1 MDRLE
6 DALKQAL
13 RRQDAPDELTRRILA
28 RDARTRTAWRDWFRL
43 PSLRWAAAVAG
54 VMVLLLGVQYNAE
67 RRRRAEGE
75 AAKAQMLIAFRIT
88 ADKLEYARLKI
99 QQVTTGGE
107 GDAAEPQAF
116 PSGRPANSI

>member
-13 RRQDAPDELTRRILA
+13 RRQDAPEELTRRILA
-28 RDARTRTAWRDWFRL
+28 PEVAARPAWRDWFRL
-43 PSLRWAAAVAG
+43 PNLRGAAAVVG
-54 VMVLLLGVQYNAE
+54 VMMMLLSVQYNAE

-75 AAKAQMLIAFRIT
+75 EAKTRMITALRIT

-99 QQVTTGGE
+99 QRVTAGGE
-107 GDAAEPQAF
+107 GPAAEPQAI
-116 PSGRPANSI
+116 PAARPANSI